1 MEKGSGTFV
10 SLGHKKI
17 HPKYR
22 DLRSPDIGSSAEA
35 TPRRNVRY
43 IGKAYVFIFSP
54 FPFSLK
60 VRYTYCMN
68 KYRRLFV
75 ILGVSLFTV
84 VTFVVLGASYL
95 DYVVTASYHP
105 NTIEGL
111 YGLKY
116 FWIFGLAIFLNWLY
130 VMYVAIR
137 GVDETKLRKI
147 GISVVIF
154 LLIIAGAFVA
164 RFIPTNYHAEYY
176 IGQDKYSIPW
186 QYNPSGS
193 YSFTDNVHSSN
204 PSLTV
209 SKGILNRKEIS
220 IRVSHPG
227 LFAEHS
233 SVGYKS
239 TEKVTLSR
247 SILGEKAE
255 IGASFDDMC
264 NENICVGVSNRSNP
278 AYRYFVDSGFLYK
291 IVFPGNTMPFSY
303 RSELDDYKKSVV
315 DLFDSFK
322 VR

>member
-1 MEKGSGTFV
+1 
-10 SLGHKKI
+10 
-17 HPKYR
+17 
-22 DLRSPDIGSSAEA
+22 
-35 TPRRNVRY
+35 
-43 IGKAYVFIFSP
+43 
-54 FPFSLK
+54 
-60 VRYTYCMN
+60 MN

-164 RFIPTNYHAEYY
+164 RFIPTNYHVEYY

-186 QYNPSGS
+186 QYNPTEITHNPTGREYFIIFVSYPDFSGE
-193 YSFTDNVHSSN
+193 YSSAYASQSDL
-204 PSLTV
+204 SL
-209 SKGILNRKEIS
+209 SKNIFYEKEKIGISL
-220 IRVSHPG
+220 
-227 LFAEHS
+227 
-233 SVGYKS
+233 
-239 TEKVTLSR
+239 
-247 SILGEKAE
+247 
-255 IGASFDDMC
+255 DDIC
-264 NENICVGVSNRSNP
+264 NEDICVSVPYGE
-278 AYRYFVDSGFLYK
+278 YLYFTDSGFIYS
-291 IVFPGNTMPFSY
+291 IHGYGQEDHVVFRN
-303 RSELDDYKKSVV
+303 RSELDAFKKSVV
-315 DLFDSFK
+315 DVFNSFK
-322 VR
+322 VK

>member
-1 MEKGSGTFV
+1 MDTINNISTNTLTRKRVWTWYLILSIIYSSITIVGSLVLFLVMGLSFFFF
-10 SLGHKKI
+10 
-17 HPKYR
+17 P
-22 DLRSPDIGSSAEA
+22 E
-35 TPRRNVRY
+35 
-43 IGKAYVFIFSP
+43 IFW
-54 FPFSLK
+54 FF
-60 VRYTYCMN
+60 
-68 KYRRLFV
+68 LFMH
-75 ILGVSLFTV
+75 IFGLPIWSLFTIV
-84 VTFVVLGASYL
+84 MLTVMLVKK
-95 DYVVTASYHP
+95 
-105 NTIEGL
+105 IEGVAL
-111 YGLKY
+111 WLPFLSMLNFISSYMSSSY
-116 FWIFGLAIFLNWLY
+116 FFI
-130 VMYVAIR
+130 
-137 GVDETKLRKI
+137 T
-147 GISVVIF
+147 ISSFVFSIII
-154 LLIIAGAFVA
+154 LIIAGAFVA